1 MQGPGSNT
9 ASPACVDLLDGNT
22 SQRVLAGVPAER
34 GSQYILGVRVDAT
47 TYTAA
52 TGMIIE
58 WAMRGESRYVIELP
72 VNMVMEAYD
81 CP

>member
-1 MQGPGSNT
+1 
-9 ASPACVDLLDGNT
+9 
-22 SQRVLAGVPAER
+22 VPAER

-81 CP
+81 CPEKSDGG